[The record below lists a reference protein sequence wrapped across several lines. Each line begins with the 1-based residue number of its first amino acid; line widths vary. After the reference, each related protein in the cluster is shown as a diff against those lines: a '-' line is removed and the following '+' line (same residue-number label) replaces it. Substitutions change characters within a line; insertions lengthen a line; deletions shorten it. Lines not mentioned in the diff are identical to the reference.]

1 MSTEAQREA
10 SGRTPEGGPWS
21 EARRALSGMLR
32 RALTEYGL
40 DARTRIEVSALGVR
54 DELAVGRTSED
65 TKTSKSDSG
74 AARETLQVRVYGNQ
88 AILGPFPTPGAAAD
102 GRPCERCLAR
112 RWQTVRSAPLREALE
127 LGSGTTATG
136 HLPFAT
142 AFAADAMAALFA
154 AQRQAA
160 DGPPDPGREP
170 AAVFLLDLE
179 TLRSSRWPLISDPEC
194 PECGRRVED
203 SAQAA
208 ILHLEPTPKS
218 SPERFRTRAAEDF
231 GVRTEAYVNP
241 VCGMLGP
248 WVTPDLASRTTSAT
262 VGSFTERS
270 GTYLRESFWGGH
282 TDSYAASVRVGIL
295 EGFERFAGMRPRGKR
310 TTVFA
315 PMDALDAPALDP
327 RESGVYSDEFYR
339 RNPLV
344 KRFRP
349 DTPIPWVW
357 GYSLRDE
364 RAVLVPEILTYYH
377 APGGVENRFVQESSN
392 GCAAGGS
399 LVEAVYHGL
408 MEVVERDA
416 FLIAWYGRTPLP
428 EIDPATSASTET
440 RALVDRLEMYGYRAR
455 FFDARVSFPIP
466 VVVAAAVRQ
475 DGGTGALCFGAG
487 ASLDPQ
493 AALAAG
499 LCEIATDAVN
509 LPWRTELAHERLSAM
524 AGDFERVEILHDHPL
539 VYGLPE
545 MSKHAAFLL
554 DRPSG
559 GTGVPASLETL
570 RAEVAAAGLAPSLD
584 LREDVERCVAV
595 LADAGF
601 DVVVVDQ
608 TVPEQRDLGAVTVSV
623 IVPGLLPID
632 FGWSRQRA
640 LHLPRL
646 RTALREAGRS
656 ERDLEPADLNPA
668 PHPFP

>member
-1 MSTEAQREA
+1 MNAEPRPEAGEDA
-10 SGRTPEGGPWS
+10 SGVQDGPWA
-21 EARRALSGMLR
+21 EARRDLADLLR
-32 RALTEYGL
+32 RALAGHGS
-40 DARTRIEVSALGVR
+40 AGVRIEVTALGAR
-54 DELAVGRTSED
+54 NELAVGRADDAGAD
-65 TKTSKSDSG
+65 TG
-74 AARETLQVRVYGNQ
+74 ADKGADTGGGTLRVHLYGNQ
-88 AILGPFPTPGAAAD
+88 AVLGPFPTGRAAAD

-112 RWQTVRSAPLREALE
+112 RWQTVRSAPLRDALE
-127 LGSGTTATG
+127 LGSATTAAG
-136 HLPFAT
+136 RLPYAT
-142 AFAADAMAALFA
+142 PFAADAMAALVA
-154 AQRQAA
+154 AHRH
-160 DGPPDPGREP
+160 DGAEP
-170 AAVFLLDLE
+170 ASVYLLDLE

-194 PECGRRVED
+194 PQCGRRVED
-203 SAQAA
+203 TAEAA
-208 ILHLEPTPKS
+208 EMVLEPTPKRAPDS
-218 SPERFRTRAAEDF
+218 FRARAAEDF

-262 VGSFTERS
+262 VGSFHQRS

-282 TDSYAASVRVGIL
+282 TDSYDASVRVGIL

-310 TTVFA
+310 TVVFA
-315 PMDALDAPALDP
+315 PMDALDAPAVDP
-327 RESGVYSDEFYR
+327 RECGVYSDEFYR

-344 KRFRP
+344 KQFRP
-349 DTPIPWVW
+349 DAPIPWVW
-357 GYSLRDE
+357 GYSLRD
-364 RAVLVPEILTYYH
+364 RRPVLVPEILTYYH

-392 GCAAGGS
+392 GCAAGGT
-399 LVEAVYHGL
+399 LAEAIYHGL

-455 FFDARVSFPIP
+455 FFDARVTFPIP
-466 VVVAAAVRQ
+466 VVVASAVRR

-487 ASLDPQ
+487 AGLDPQ

-509 LPWRTELAHERLSAM
+509 LPWRTELGAERLRAM
-524 AGDFERVEILHDHPL
+524 ARDFDRVEILHDHPL

-545 MSKHAAFLL
+545 MTRHAAFLL
-554 DRPSG
+554 DRPPG
-559 GTGVPASLETL
+559 AGAPPVSLDAL

-595 LADAGF
+595 VADAGF
-601 DVVVVDQ
+601 DVVAVDQ
-608 TVPEQRDLGAVTVSV
+608 TIPEQRDLGAVTVSV

-632 FGWSRQRA
+632 FGWTRQRA

-656 ERDLEPADLNPA
+656 ERDLEAADLNPA